1 MCATVP
7 VALLL
12 VGGTLARAQSLSG
25 YHYNPEAPPPSS
37 APSAPPAP
45 APAPEPAPAPAPS
58 PSEQQAPAPEVSL
71 LGVLSVNTQAL
82 SFGNVNINGG
92 AQQTVA
98 ISNPGN
104 ANVTI
109 LNVIVT
115 GPGFWA
121 SGVSSGS
128 ILTPGQS
135 AALTVGLSPSGG
147 GSVGGSVTIVSDA
160 GSAAVTLSGAG
171 VAANGPAHNVTL
183 SWQAS
188 PSSVVGYNAY
198 VSTAS
203 GGPYTLVTA
212 SPVAGTSYLQ
222 TGVSGGQT
230 YYYVVTSVGTDGV
243 ESGYSNQIT
252 VPVP

>member
-1 MCATVP
+1 
-7 VALLL
+7 
-12 VGGTLARAQSLSG
+12 
-25 YHYNPEAPPPSS
+25 
-37 APSAPPAP
+37 
-45 APAPEPAPAPAPS
+45 
-58 PSEQQAPAPEVSL
+58 
-71 LGVLSVNTQAL
+71 VNTQAL
-82 SFGNVNINGG
+82 NFGNVNINGG

-98 ISNPGN
+98 ISDPGN

-109 LNVIVT
+109 LNIIVA

-128 ILTPGQS
+128 TLTPGQS

-160 GSAAVTLSGAG
+160 GSATVTLSGAG
-171 VAANGPAHNVTL
+171 VAANGPSHNVTL

-188 PSSVVGYNAY
+188 PSSVLGYNAY

-203 GGPYTLVTA
+203 GGPYTRVTA
-212 SPVAGTSYLQ
+212 SPVAATSYLQ
-222 TGVSGGQT
+222 TGVPGGQT
-230 YYYVVTSVGTDGV
+230 YYYVVTCVGTDGV
-243 ESGYSNQIT
+243 ESGYSNQIS